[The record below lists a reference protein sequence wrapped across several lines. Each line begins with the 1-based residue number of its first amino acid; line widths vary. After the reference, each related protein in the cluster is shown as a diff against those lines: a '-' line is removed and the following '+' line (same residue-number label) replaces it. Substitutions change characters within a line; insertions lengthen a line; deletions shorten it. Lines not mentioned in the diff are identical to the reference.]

1 MLPAP
6 PPRQPLQKRPAV
18 QGDMGVLPRHGACA
32 HESMSPQAGIRTLS
46 LDYLTRAVSP
56 MAKRSSSDDGLEER
70 DS

>member
-32 HESMSPQAGIRTLS
+32 HESMSPQAGIKVHPPLAI
-46 LDYLTRAVSP
+46 LV
-56 MAKRSSSDDGLEER
+56 RSNVR
-70 DS
+70 FRF